1 MRSDWIQNLFPAR
14 YATDFGKASS
24 SDFGGQ
30 TDVSKFLNLDLR

>member
-14 YATDFGKASS
+14 YATDFG
-24 SDFGGQ
+24 GQ